1 MEFKE
6 LTQREV
12 EKKAKDAVSQ
22 LVKAH
27 EAGSDSLVA
36 LINGDISLEELFE
49 KRFHPKVKRRIS
61 ELIQLE
67 EEIQGGF
74 QPFLG

>member
-1 MEFKE
+1 MSFKE
-6 LTQREV
+6 LTQREI
-12 EKKAKDAVSQ
+12 EKKAKDVVSQ

-27 EAGSDSLVA
+27 ESGSDSLVA
-36 LINGDISLEELFE
+36 LVNGDVSLEELFE
-49 KRFHPKVKRRIS
+49 RKFHPKVKRRIS

-67 EEIQGGF
+67 EETQGGF